1 MLKSDENKILCPI
14 WLSKKEDSLEFMNV
28 KTSFINILKKLS
40 LKKMCVNSIPLI
52 ENNLQFLLNDVKI
65 LFRFIEKFLL

>member
-1 MLKSDENKILCPI
+1 MLKSDENKILCLI
-14 WLSKKEDSLEFMNV
+14 WLLEKEDSLEFMNV

-40 LKKMCVNSIPLI
+40 LKKMCVNGIPLI

>member
-1 MLKSDENKILCPI
+1 MLKSDENKILCSI
-14 WLSKKEDSLEFMNV
+14 WLLKKEDSLEFINV

-40 LKKMCVNSIPLI
+40 LKKVCVNDIPLI